1 MNTEMIL
8 KILEMIIIAGI
19 AFMGVLAILI
29 WVKDKTKKVTSLRIF
44 IQVISVPIIFL
55 GLIIGPFG
63 LPQFPPVGNAPRD
76 IVIGTEI
83 LGRPFPDG
91 LSVPVLACWYPSG
104 RTVTCPIWQMQAY
117 LYPFWEPG
125 IGFGWGTIYT
135 TPGWERLLIVFALV
149 ILMAIVVGRA
159 FCGWICPFGL
169 YMDLLSYLRRAFGR
183 AYRKMPERVNVGLR
197 QLRYVIIAVFM
208 ILSVILGSQAIFG
221 VQLIQDT
228 QKGGF
233 IYSYVSAPY
242 CQVCPMRPLCVLCE
256 VGIGAMNSTFVFSHT
271 KGMFYE
277 AGYYITSINLAVLGI
292 ATVGAL
298 AYRRFWCRLCPL
310 GGLTGLLS
318 RFQPFKRIALIKL
331 NKTKEKCTKCGIC
344 KRVCPPQ
351 IREVYELDEGD
362 VTTSACILCL
372 RCVEMCPYEG
382 CLKVTFAGKSIF
394 ESRNWLESK

>member
-1 MNTEMIL
+1 
-8 KILEMIIIAGI
+8 
-19 AFMGVLAILI
+19 
-29 WVKDKTKKVTSLRIF
+29 
-44 IQVISVPIIFL
+44 
-55 GLIIGPFG
+55 
-63 LPQFPPVGNAPRD
+63 
-76 IVIGTEI
+76 
-83 LGRPFPDG
+83 
-91 LSVPVLACWYPSG
+91 
-104 RTVTCPIWQMQAY
+104 
-117 LYPFWEPG
+117 
-125 IGFGWGTIYT
+125 
-135 TPGWERLLIVFALV
+135 
-149 ILMAIVVGRA
+149 
-159 FCGWICPFGL
+159 
-169 YMDLLSYLRRAFGR
+169 
-183 AYRKMPERVNVGLR
+183 
-197 QLRYVIIAVFM
+197 
-208 ILSVILGSQAIFG
+208 
-221 VQLIQDT
+221 
-228 QKGGF
+228 
-233 IYSYVSAPY
+233 
-242 CQVCPMRPLCVLCE
+242 
-256 VGIGAMNSTFVFSHT
+256 MNSTFVFSHT

-277 AGYYITSINLAVLGI
+277 AGYYITSINLLVLGI